1 MGTNRVCRWIETSG
15 VLVGGWRDPTL
26 PEVIEYLSH
35 SSNEIKANAAAY
47 LQHLVYQDDGKKAET
62 RLLGGIGKLITL
74 LNSDIPDVHRNAC
87 GALRNLSYGKTNDEN
102 KLEIRDRGG
111 IPALIRLMKR
121 SHDESVRE
129 ACTAVLWNLSS
140 CEQIKEQILAEGLAA
155 LVKYIIVPYSSLD
168 VLNSQTKS
176 VLVTFYFT
184 KLVFITNLLYYHTYI
199 YLLPMILKE

>member
-1 MGTNRVCRWIETSG
+1 MFIKETNG

-47 LQHLVYQDDGKKAET
+47 LQHLVYQDDAKKAET
-62 RLLGGIGKLITL
+62 RLLGGIAKLIAL
-74 LNSDIPDVHRNAC
+74 LNSDLPEVHKNAC

-121 SHDESVRE
+121 SQDETVRE
-129 ACTAVLWNLSS
+129 TCTAVLWNLSS
-140 CEQIKEQILAEGLAA
+140 CEQIKEQILAEGLSA
-155 LVKYIIVPYSSLD
+155 LVKYIIVPYSAID
-168 VLNSQTKS
+168 VLNGQTQNGLIQK
-176 VLVTFYFT
+176 
-184 KLVFITNLLYYHTYI
+184 ITI
-199 YLLPMILKE
+199 

>member
-1 MGTNRVCRWIETSG
+1 MALLFCFFKETSG

-47 LQHLVYQDDGKKAET
+47 LQHLVYQDDAKKAET
-62 RLLGGIGKLITL
+62 RLLGGIGKLIGL
-74 LNSDIPDVHRNAC
+74 LNSEIPEVHKNSC

-121 SHDESVRE
+121 TQDETVRE
-129 ACTAVLWNLSS
+129 TCTAVLWNLSS
-140 CEQIKEQILAEGLAA
+140 CEQIKEQILAEGLSA
-155 LVKYIIVPYSSLD
+155 LVKYIIVPYSAFE
-168 VLNSQTKS
+168 VLNSQTK
-176 VLVTFYFT
+176 
-184 KLVFITNLLYYHTYI
+184 
-199 YLLPMILKE
+199 